1 MLSHAIN
8 VKQNLHSKNAFSWRY
23 TLFLLITIRF
33 KTILI
38 NISPYFNVFLASQV
52 KANDKGFLSSD
63 ISVRDLLEGQ
73 SNIHHIFPRKYLQDQ
88 GLTRG
93 SYNQIANYVVMQS
106 EINIAIGAKEPSSYF
121 SAVMEQCQ
129 NGILRFGGI
138 NNLMQLQ
145 ENLDSHCIP
154 QGMETR
160 TVESYD
166 EFLNVRRNLI
176 AAKIRDYYQSL

>member
-1 MLSHAIN
+1 M
-8 VKQNLHSKNAFSWRY
+8 
-23 TLFLLITIRF
+23 
-33 KTILI
+33 
-38 NISPYFNVFLASQV
+38 
-52 KANDKGFLSSD
+52 
-63 ISVRDLLEGQ
+63 RDLLEGQ

-176 AAKIRDYYQSL
+176 AAKIQDHYQSL